1 MQYRLLE
8 AIEKSKSR
16 KILKINDFISEEF
29 KNQESDVVYKIKNK
43 KIFVLIEHQ
52 SKIDYKMPKRIL
64 DYEIEIMKTA
74 ENHNVILKKKD
85 AEMPI
90 IIPIVTY
97 TGRKKWNVAGYIQDC
112 RKKLNR
118 LESFRLGNYYIIDNN
133 TYTDEELLEDKFF
146 ISKLMLLERMKTTEE
161 LYTNLKKVIRQ
172 ETNERNIKLLE
183 NIIKF
188 IYKNKLDKDYSDK
201 LIKEIAKKSPKKKG
215 ENDMILEMIEN
226 ENKALIRKGKKERS
240 IEIAKNMLKEKVDI
254 DFIMRMT
261 GLTKEQILK

>member
-1 MQYRLLE
+1 
-8 AIEKSKSR
+8 
-16 KILKINDFISEEF
+16 
-29 KNQESDVVYKIKNK
+29 
-43 KIFVLIEHQ
+43 
-52 SKIDYKMPKRIL
+52 MPKRIL

-74 ENHNVILKKKD
+74 ENHNVILKKD

-90 IIPIVTY
+90 VIPIVIY
-97 TGRKKWNVAGYIQDC
+97 TGKKRWDVAGYIKDC

-133 TYTDEELLEDKFF
+133 TYADEELLNDKFF
-146 ISKLMLLERMKTTEE
+146 ISKLMLLERIKTTEV
-161 LYTNLKKVIRQ
+161 LYTNLKKVIIK
-172 ETNERNIKLLE
+172 EINEKNIKLLE

-188 IYKNKLDKDYSDK
+188 IYKNKLGKNYTDK
-201 LIKEIAKKSPKKKG
+201 LIKEIARKSRKEEG
-215 ENDMILEMIEN
+215 GNDMILEMIEN
-226 ENKALIRKGKKERS
+226 ENKALIRKGRREGRRETA

>member
-1 MQYRLLE
+1 
-8 AIEKSKSR
+8 
-16 KILKINDFISEEF
+16 
-29 KNQESDVVYKIKNK
+29 
-43 KIFVLIEHQ
+43 
-52 SKIDYKMPKRIL
+52 MPKRIL

-74 ENHNVILKKKD
+74 ENYNVILKKD
-85 AEMPI
+85 EEMPI
-90 IIPIVTY
+90 IIPIVIY

-161 LYTNLKKVIRQ
+161 LYNNLKKVIEI
-172 ETNERNIKLLE
+172 ETNEKNIKLLE
-183 NIIKF
+183 SIIKF
-188 IYKNKLDKDYSDK
+188 IYNKKLGKNYTDK

-226 ENKALIRKGKKERS
+226 ENKALIRKGRREGIRDV
-240 IEIAKNMLKEKVDI
+240 AKNMLKEKVDI
-254 DFIMRMT
+254 KFIKKVT
-261 GLTKEQILK
+261 GLTEKQILK

>member
-1 MQYRLLE
+1 
-8 AIEKSKSR
+8 
-16 KILKINDFISEEF
+16 
-29 KNQESDVVYKIKNK
+29 
-43 KIFVLIEHQ
+43 
-52 SKIDYKMPKRIL
+52 MPKRIL

-74 ENHNVILKKKD
+74 ENHNVILKKD

-90 IIPIVTY
+90 VIPIVIY
-97 TGRKKWNVAGYIQDC
+97 TGKKRWDVAGYIKDC

-133 TYTDEELLEDKFF
+133 TYADEELLNDKFF
-146 ISKLMLLERMKTTEE
+146 ISKLMLLERIKTTEV
-161 LYTNLKKVIRQ
+161 LYTNLKKVIIK
-172 ETNERNIKLLE
+172 EINEKNIKLLE

-188 IYKNKLDKDYSDK
+188 IYKNKLGKNYTDK
-201 LIKEIAKKSPKKKG
+201 LIKEIARKSRKEEG
-215 ENDMILEMIEN
+215 GNDMILEMIEN
-226 ENKALIRKGKKERS
+226 ENKALIRKGRREGKRETA